1 MTRRHGDRFP
11 RVSGLAKGYDRK
23 QVEDFL
29 ARADLALQGAL
40 PTVTAAEIR
49 RAGFELVH
57 RGYQVE
63 AVDEV
68 LDEMELQ
75 AVLLAAATSRRGRLD
90 PVAEAE
96 FLRAEIAAPY
106 MHRFARVR
114 FPRRGYD
121 IDDVD
126 EFLDLVGTA
135 LDAAIASVASDIG
148 GLTIADV
155 RTVAFRPKRGG
166 YSEDAVD
173 ETLDRVVEM
182 MLLIEVG
189 ARPHASPHNSPQT
202 TPQTAPQTT
211 PW

>member
-1 MTRRHGDRFP
+1 MSKRRGDRFP
-11 RVSGLAKGYDRK
+11 RVGGLAKGYDRK
-23 QVEDFL
+23 QVDSFL
-29 ARADLALQGAL
+29 VRADLALHGAV

-49 RAGFELVH
+49 RVGFELVH
-57 RGYQVE
+57 RGYRVE
-63 AVDEV
+63 AVDQV

-96 FLRAEIAAPY
+96 FLRAELSAPY
-106 MHRFARVR
+106 MRRCPRVR

-126 EFLDLVGTA
+126 EFLDLVEKA
-135 LDAAIASVASDIG
+135 LAAAVASVAADAG
-148 GLTIADV
+148 GLTVADV

-166 YSEDAVD
+166 YAEDAVD

-182 MLLIEVG
+182 MLLMEAG
-189 ARPHASPHNSPQT
+189 ARRHTSPNNIPNTVPNTSPR
-202 TPQTAPQTT
+202 
-211 PW
+211 

>member
-1 MTRRHGDRFP
+1 VSRRRGDRFP
-11 RVSGLAKGYDRK
+11 RVKGLAKGYDRK
-23 QVEDFL
+23 QVDAFL
-29 ARADLALQGAL
+29 VRADLALSGAY
-40 PTVTAAEIR
+40 PTLTAAEIR

-57 RGYQVE
+57 RGYQIE
-63 AVDEV
+63 PVDQV

-75 AVLLAAATSRRGRLD
+75 AVLLAAATSKRGRLD

-96 FLRAEIAAPY
+96 FLRAELSAPY
-106 MHRFARVR
+106 MRRFPRVH

-135 LDAAIASVASDIG
+135 LDSAIASVATDVR
-148 GLTIADV
+148 GLTVADV

-166 YSEDAVD
+166 YAEEAVD

-182 MLLIEVG
+182 MLLIEAG
-189 ARPHASPHNSPQT
+189 ARPR
-202 TPQTAPQTT
+202 TAPNNVPEAPNPVHNTST
-211 PW
+211 S

>member
-1 MTRRHGDRFP
+1 MTTRRGDRFP

-23 QVEDFL
+23 QVEAFL

-49 RAGFELVH
+49 LAGFELVH
-57 RGYQVE
+57 RGFQVV

-96 FLRAEIAAPY
+96 FLRAELAAPY
-106 MHRFARVR
+106 MHRFPRAR

-126 EFLDLVGTA
+126 EFLDLVGKA
-135 LDAAIASVASDIG
+135 LDSAIASVAADIG
-148 GLTIADV
+148 RLTVAEV

-182 MLLIEVG
+182 LLLIEAG
-189 ARPHASPHNSPQT
+189 ARPKTSPNHSP
-202 TPQTAPQTT
+202 
-211 PW
+211 W